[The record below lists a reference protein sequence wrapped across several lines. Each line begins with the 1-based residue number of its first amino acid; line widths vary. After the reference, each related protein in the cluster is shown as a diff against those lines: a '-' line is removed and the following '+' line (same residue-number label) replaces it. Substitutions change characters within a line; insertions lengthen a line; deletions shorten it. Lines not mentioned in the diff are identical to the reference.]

1 MNILCVVL
9 NIYALYD
16 FESTNPIGILAIN
29 TGFFFS
35 VTIEPENGKIIFSP
49 ETERETE
56 RERERMGEDSADE
69 A

>member
-1 MNILCVVL
+1 
-9 NIYALYD
+9 
-16 FESTNPIGILAIN
+16 
-29 TGFFFS
+29 